1 MFDKIL
7 TAGRYIFWKGGINQR
22 FEIISLNSGMI
33 AKELMPLLTYAVF
46 NPYVVVLKVE
56 SHEKAIL
63 YEDGRISA
71 ILEPGAYYFWKGQMT
86 YTVSRVDQRAI
97 QLELSGQEIL
107 TRDKATIRLT
117 VFTNYRV
124 IDMMKAIIENK
135 DFEKQ
140 VYVLIQLVLRE
151 FVGNLTLDQILEV
164 REKLTDNITEQ
175 VTNQLERLGIELL
188 GLGIRDII
196 LPGDMKE
203 IMNQVLMAE
212 KKAQANVI
220 MRREETASTRSLLN
234 TAKIMEENQMVWKL
248 KEMEYVERIAERVSH
263 IQLSGA
269 GPLTDQLKNL
279 FVNTNNN

>member
-1 MFDKIL
+1 
-7 TAGRYIFWKGGINQR
+7 
-22 FEIISLNSGMI
+22 
-33 AKELMPLLTYAVF
+33 
-46 NPYVVVLKVE
+46 
-56 SHEKAIL
+56 
-63 YEDGRISA
+63 
-71 ILEPGAYYFWKGQMT
+71 MT
-86 YTVSRVDQRAI
+86 YTVSRVDQRA
-97 QLELSGQEIL
+97 IL